1 MKALRWLWQGR
12 IALGK
17 ITLLAGNPG
26 LGKSQITIG
35 IAAATTT
42 GGKYADGSRAPT
54 GSVVFISCEDDYADT
69 VIPRLVAAGADLDK
83 VHVLNWALDE
93 HGTEKHFDVGA
104 HCASLVE
111 LCDKLGDVRLVVI
124 DPITAYC
131 GDADTHKTSDVRQ
144 ALAPLQT
151 LAAEKGVAVL
161 AVSHLNK
168 SASGDPVSRVSGS
181 IAFGA
186 VARSVLLVVADPADD
201 SGRRRY
207 LAPIKNNLGDDKTGF
222 AFSVESVT
230 LPGGIETSRVVF
242 ESGTVELAAGE
253 LLQAQNQ
260 SPEERSQLEEAMD
273 LLSDVLSEGPV
284 LRKTVEKKAR
294 EADVSDITLKR
305 ARAKLRIKHKKMKGT
320 GEYVLCLPQH
330 VGQLAK
336 LDQVDQPD
344 HVDHEIGT

>member
-1 MKALRWLWQGR
+1 
-12 IALGK
+12 
-17 ITLLAGNPG
+17 
-26 LGKSQITIG
+26 
-35 IAAATTT
+35 
-42 GGKYADGSRAPT
+42 
-54 GSVVFISCEDDYADT
+54 
-69 VIPRLVAAGADLDK
+69 
-83 VHVLNWALDE
+83 
-93 HGTEKHFDVGA
+93 
-104 HCASLVE
+104 
-111 LCDKLGDVRLVVI
+111 
-124 DPITAYC
+124 
-131 GDADTHKTSDVRQ
+131 
-144 ALAPLQT
+144 
-151 LAAEKGVAVL
+151 
-161 AVSHLNK
+161 
-168 SASGDPVSRVSGS
+168 
-181 IAFGA
+181 
-186 VARSVLLVVADPADD
+186 
-201 SGRRRY
+201 
-207 LAPIKNNLGDDKTGF
+207 
-222 AFSVESVT
+222 VT